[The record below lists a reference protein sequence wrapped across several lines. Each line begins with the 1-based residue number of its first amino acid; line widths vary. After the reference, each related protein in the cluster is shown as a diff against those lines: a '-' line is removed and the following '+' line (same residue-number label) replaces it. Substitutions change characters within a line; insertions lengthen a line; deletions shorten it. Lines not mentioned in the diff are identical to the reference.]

1 MSNMNMNLDTF
12 SSSTEVASFNLSG
25 MKYQVSR
32 SLLDQHPKTMLAR
45 CASSQWLADPNSE
58 IFLDRDGYVFRHVLN
73 YLRDGEVIL
82 PITVSKNAIINEL
95 TYYGIDIAD
104 SSIQVCQQASV
115 HGAMAIN
122 KLILSLEKDEICIRF
137 TKICIDT
144 YKCKG
149 HDNQLQFFV
158 RFDSTES
165 GKPHYDAAESV
176 AEGGDDMLQRCNRY
190 MESFGMVLKSVTT
203 VEVLRHRPKF
213 SVLLEIFETAC
224 DL

>member
-1 MSNMNMNLDTF
+1 MNLDTF
-12 SSSTEVASFNLSG
+12 SSSTEVASFYLSG

-95 TYYGIDIAD
+95 TYYGIDIVE

-115 HGAMAIN
+115 HGDMAIN
-122 KLILSLEKDEICIRF
+122 KSI
-137 TKICIDT
+137 
-144 YKCKG
+144 Y
-149 HDNQLQFFV
+149 
-158 RFDSTES
+158 
-165 GKPHYDAAESV
+165 
-176 AEGGDDMLQRCNRY
+176 
-190 MESFGMVLKSVTT
+190 
-203 VEVLRHRPKF
+203 
-213 SVLLEIFETAC
+213 
-224 DL
+224 